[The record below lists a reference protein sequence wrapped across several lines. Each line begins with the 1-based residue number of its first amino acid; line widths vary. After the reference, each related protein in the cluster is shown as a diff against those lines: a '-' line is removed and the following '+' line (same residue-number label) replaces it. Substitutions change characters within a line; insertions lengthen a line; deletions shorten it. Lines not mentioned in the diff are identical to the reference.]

1 MKAFQFRLESALRW
15 RATQNDLEKSRVAA
29 AAKRVHDL
37 QGAIEA
43 RRNSLK
49 EGALQLVPVASGE
62 ALGLWSAYTGKTQR
76 EIGEL
81 RKRRRRPRKRWP
93 SRPGSCWKPIGSC
106 VWSRTSRT
114 PPAPNGRPISAVNSK
129 LSPGRLFSPGRLP
142 SAGYNRKSGRV
153 AHLDRAPAF

>member
-81 RKRRRRPRKRWP
+81 QKAAKKAEEALAIQTR
-93 SRPGSCWKPIGSC
+93 
-106 VWSRTSRT
+106 VMLET
-114 PPAPNGRPISAVNSK
+114 
-129 LSPGRLFSPGRLP
+129 
-142 SAGYNRKSGRV
+142 NRKLRLVENLKDTARAEWQADFSRELEAFAGETFLARQASLRRIQSKKRARSSSG
-153 AHLDRAPAF
+153 